1 MQFEDMKE
9 SMTQIDLGE
18 FMGFA
23 KDFGVNLSKM
33 KLTEV
38 YKKCSVNHKP
48 HKFEQF
54 LLSIERMAV
63 ELNNDKILALR
74 KKVVEVNRLL
84 KKMKQEG

>member
-1 MQFEDMKE
+1 MKE

-48 HKFEQF
+48 HKFE
-54 LLSIERMAV
+54 
-63 ELNNDKILALR
+63 
-74 KKVVEVNRLL
+74 
-84 KKMKQEG
+84 